1 MNLTE
6 DLEQDL
12 QMLYSLYRKHPESA
26 EAIAEQIER
35 LEEYLEMCYD
45 PKKVYKYVQEWT
57 QEVA

>member
-1 MNLTE
+1 MNTLE
-6 DLEQDL
+6 SLEQDL

-45 PKKVYKYVQEWT
+45 PKNVYKHI

>member
-1 MNLTE
+1 MNFIE

-45 PKKVYKYVQEWT
+45 PKNVYKHI